1 MQSAIEDG
9 STLLAQPTCLQS
21 CQPIDLNAK
30 RPGSVVWD
38 RVDGNAAGRTKG
50 LFDFAPDASIRPNSP
65 PNQS

>member
-30 RPGSVVWD
+30 RPGSMVWD

-50 LFDFAPDASIRPNSP
+50 LFD
-65 PNQS
+65 